1 MRSRMVIL
9 RAPQSVDLD
18 VLKQPNDELT
28 AKQRLRKQALMA
40 MDATWLRMPG
50 MGIFENKRLWQL
62 RVDGKPSQFNAF
74 LAEHAPAWEL
84 LRMRKI
90 HKQLIADGEGKP
102 VLDGG
107 GNRQYEI
114 VRDHMTPTS
123 DAVIRAHMIPGETPY
138 AGRVRLS
145 HLDTQTERDNPE
157 YVDFGT

>member
-1 MRSRMVIL
+1 MKRAMMV
-9 RAPQSVDLD
+9 
-18 VLKQPNDELT
+18 
-28 AKQRLRKQALMA
+28 

-50 MGIFENKRLWQL
+50 MGIFESKRLWQL

-90 HKQLIADGEGKP
+90 HKQLIVDGEGKP
-102 VLDGG
+102 VLDGE

-114 VRDHMTPTS
+114 VRDHKTPAS
-123 DAVIRAHMIPGETPY
+123 DAIIKAHMILRKDTNGDDMPY
-138 AGRVRLS
+138 TGLVRLS
-145 HLDTQTERDNPE
+145 HLDTQAERDNPE